1 MSRASG
7 GVSGAWPAGARS
19 SQVLHAHLATADV
32 RADEAGL
39 ERVGRGRALEGL
51 LGDGGQPEAVLVG
64 VVVARAAGPVALD
77 ERRGAEVLQAAA
89 RRHQRLAAPFV
100 TGGRVLRGGEGGRDA
115 NTLACLHRE
124 LCTIF
129 CDKPS

>member
-1 MSRASG
+1 M
-7 GVSGAWPAGARS
+7 
-19 SQVLHAHLATADV
+19 

-89 RRHQRLAAPFV
+89 RLHQRLAAPFV
-100 TGGRVLRGGEGGRDA
+100 TGGRVLCGGAGGRDA
-115 NTLACLHRE
+115 NTLACLFFFHGKVKRGPNLEHRE
-124 LCTIF
+124 LCTF
-129 CDKPS
+129 CVQPS